1 MEAPR
6 CQTCGQANPPD
17 AEFCVNRACGAF
29 LGWQSRAA
37 AAAPSPPAMPPSYAP
52 MPPQPPAF
60 QQPVAPTAQMPSV
73 PVRPRP
79 GVPGAP
85 TQRVLAR
92 LEADHAR
99 VEPGGKCDLT
109 LVVRN
114 GGTVVEQFV
123 IAVGGVP
130 SSWVSVDPPQVNLDV
145 DSEQRCQ
152 ITIRPPRLSTTPAG
166 RTPLA
171 ISITSSVDHSV
182 IAALQ
187 AAIDIDGFT
196 LLNST
201 LSPFETES
209 KKAGEHQLI
218 VSNDGNVPT
227 NVNFSGTDP
236 AEKLKISFD
245 PPYAGLQPA
254 QQAFVRVVAA
264 PRRRIWFSAPKRHQF
279 SVNVTPPDGTATQ
292 LNASNNQLALFPHWV
307 PKAAIAAFVLLLA
320 VGVPLAIRELNKK
333 DEASAANAIIPVPR
347 VTGLTFDQ
355 AAAQL
360 QAKGFVAEKAP
371 EAVSEGE
378 KDKVF
383 KQEPDGD
390 TQARKQSVV
399 RLTMS
404 AGPGRTAVADVQA
417 FSPEDSKTA
426 LEALK
431 LKVTTAPQ
439 RVQNRDVGEGL
450 VVRTNPP
457 AATQVDV
464 GSNVELVL
472 SDGPPPKP
480 MPPLTGEY
488 TQVSKDLVT
497 AGFAVMSPP
506 KNTKTTDDKVKGT
519 VAGCTVVETKAKCA
533 PREKEGITVQ
543 LEVFVMD
550 ATNGVPNV
558 LGNTQAVAL
567 TKLKEAGLTLGT
579 VTKKPS
585 ATVAVGNVIETKP
598 PANEKANLGS
608 AIDVIVSGGPPV
620 TVPNLTGLT
629 IQAAKDRLTQLGLVG
644 SSPNCSTID
653 KVSSGNQIP
662 AANTQVSR
670 GDTVSLGCSKC
681 SLTFCVDV
689 KALSPDV
696 FDRQAIRAN

>member
-6 CQTCGQANPPD
+6 CQTCGQVNPAD

-29 LGWQSRAA
+29 LGWQSARAA
-37 AAAPSPPAMPPSYAP
+37 STSPPAAPPSYAP
-52 MPPQPPAF
+52 VPPQEPTYQA
-60 QQPVAPTAQMPSV
+60 PVAPTAQMPSA
-73 PVRPRP
+73 PALRPRP
-79 GVPGAP
+79 ANPGAP
-85 TQRVLAR
+85 IQRVLAR
-92 LEADHAR
+92 LEADYAS

-171 ISITSSVDHSV
+171 ISITSSVDHSI
-182 IAALQ
+182 IASLPAS
-187 AAIDIDGFT
+187 IDIDGFT
-196 LLNST
+196 VLNST

-227 NVNFSGTDP
+227 NVNFTGSDP

-245 PPYAGLQPA
+245 PPYTGLQPA

-264 PRRRIWFSAPKRHQF
+264 PRRRIWFATPKRHQF
-279 SVNVTPPDGTATQ
+279 TVNVTPPSGTATQ

-307 PKAAIAAFVLLLA
+307 PKAAIAVFVLLLA

-333 DEASAANAIIPVPR
+333 DAASAANAIVPVPQ

-383 KQEPDGD
+383 AQEPAGN

-399 RLTMS
+399 RLIMS

-417 FSPEDSKTA
+417 FSAEDSTKT

-439 RVQNRDVGEGL
+439 RVQNRDVTEGL

-464 GSNVELVL
+464 GSTVELVL

-480 MPPLTGEY
+480 LPPLTGEY
-488 TQVSKDLVT
+488 TDVSKQLVA

-506 KNTKTTDDKVKGT
+506 KNTTTKDDKLKGT
-519 VAGCTVVETKAKCA
+519 VAGCTVTDTKKACA
-533 PREKEGITVQ
+533 PREKEGITLQ

-550 ATNGVPNV
+550 AKGGIPNV
-558 LGNTQAVAL
+558 LNLNQTAAL
-567 TKLKEAGLTLGT
+567 AKLKEAGLTLGT

-585 ATVAVGNVIETKP
+585 ATAPIGAVIETKP
-598 PANEKANLGS
+598 PAGTQANLGS
-608 AIDVIVSGGPPV
+608 AIDVVVSGGPPV
-620 TVPNLTGLT
+620 TVPNLSGLT
-629 IQAAKDRLTQLGLVG
+629 VAAAKTRLTQLGLVG
-644 SSPNCSTID
+644 ASPNCGD
-653 KVSSGNQIP
+653 AEKVSNQLP
-662 AANTQVSR
+662 AANAQVSR
-670 GDTVSLGCSKC
+670 GDSVSIGCSKC

-689 KALSPDV
+689 RALPPDS
-696 FDRQAIRAN
+696 FAIRTN